1 MPYGALFQGIKEEE
15 YRRMMVCFR
24 AKEKAYASGEVICTY
39 GEDPQRIG
47 LLLSGEASL
56 LRTGY
61 DGKQAI
67 LEYLHS
73 GDVFGE
79 ALTSLPSRIDL
90 IQVVSSKPCQVQYID
105 YRHLIKRCPNACP
118 FHTVLVSNAL
128 QLILAKAVSLSER
141 LEVLSQ
147 RTIREKLSCCF
158 ALMSAEKGGPT
169 FRLPFSFASLADYLS
184 VDRSAMMRELK
195 KMREEGLLRMDKR
208 NITYCPG
215 DQNSS
220 V

>member
-1 MPYGALFQGIKEEE
+1 M
-15 YRRMMVCFR
+15 
-24 AKEKAYASGEVICTY
+24 ICTY

-90 IQVVSSKPCQVQYID
+90 IQVVSTKPCQVQYID

-158 ALMSAEKGGPT
+158 ALMSAEKGGPYLPSPLLLCVPG
-169 FRLPFSFASLADYLS
+169 RLSQCGPQRYD
-184 VDRSAMMRELK
+184 EGTE